1 MTTYHADMTSCDH
14 YEFSDTV
21 EANSLEEAWEL
32 FESLWEDATIHSVY
46 SEQARMERERER
58 YQRLEREMDWG

>member
-14 YEFSDTV
+14 YEFSGTV
-21 EANSLEEAWEL
+21 EADSLEEAWGL
-32 FESLWEDATIHSVY
+32 FEDLWEDARIHKVY
-46 SEQARMERERER
+46 TEQDRIRWEQER